1 MKKIEIRQRAEA
13 LRKVIINKFEVT
25 TFGHRMKDSKPD
37 DAQKAQSEFKISK
50 LGNYGSSNFCF
61 FRPDL

>member
-1 MKKIEIRQRAEA
+1 VKKIEIRQRAEA

-37 DAQKAQSEFKISK
+37 DAQKAQSEFKIN
-50 LGNYGSSNFCF
+50 L
-61 FRPDL
+61 